1 MNEELKKMFKVG
13 FGVLALLLVI
23 INFIAWLSHNQA
35 LGATY
40 SSQCLAVNRLRS
52 PRVGRPSE
60 HGHYPRLARH
70 QRVKLMVVKKK
81 KRLYVL
87 SNHHVLYI
95 INAKTN
101 LAPTTTQING
111 ARGTSIFTQNN
122 NVQQVG
128 ANWLSLSQADA
139 FIEAPTYINNHRVRG
154 NWLYSRYHCTN
165 TIDVS
170 KPDARWLQ
178 SLPNNTRLV
187 IKQGY

>member
-13 FGVLALLLVI
+13 FGVFALLLVI

-60 HGHYPRLARH
+60 HGHYPQLARH
-70 QRVKLMVVKKK
+70 QRVKLVVMKKE

-111 ARGTSIFTQNN
+111 ARGTIIFTQNN
-122 NVQQVG
+122 GIRQVG
-128 ANWLSLSQADA
+128 ANLLSLNHADT
-139 FIEAPTYINNHRVRG
+139 FIEAPAYINNHRVHG
-154 NWLYSRYHCTN
+154 NWLRSRYQCTN
-165 TIDVS
+165 TVDVS
-170 KPDARWLQ
+170 KPDAHWLQ

-187 IKQGY
+187 IK